1 MQDANVQGLLRYA
14 AWLIPLAVT
23 VFVVYKLRR
32 QPKAVFYSV
41 VVSAFVWGCTLF
53 LAVPPYAN
61 PELAHSLG
69 DALVIAAILSLTVDQ
84 YVKWRVLR
92 EVTSDVSKYLIGYR
106 LPEQLQDRIRSI
118 MQTKW
123 ILRNFQVRIR
133 IARQGTTK
141 LEADVTISESVQNI
155 TSETQEY
162 DDYIS
167 FSKLEINRVTEL
179 RCDGGS
185 RESNYHFSDTQI
197 QRIEESGQF
206 RHVAQKVRIPPIA
219 DADRDFQ
226 FSKRYLAPHTYASR
240 EVLTF
245 REATIGADIQITD
258 CPNDLRFYLV
268 PSPDQETHH
277 RWTYNRLFLPGEQ
290 IVIQWERE
298 EEAEA

>member
-1 MQDANVQGLLRYA
+1 VQDANVQGFLRYA
-14 AWLIPLAVT
+14 AWLIPLALT
-23 VFVVYKLRR
+23 VFVIYRLRR
-32 QPKAVFYSV
+32 QPRAVFYSIV
-41 VVSAFVWGCTLF
+41 ASAFVWGCALF
-53 LAVPPYAN
+53 LAVPPFVN
-61 PELAHSLG
+61 PELTHSLG

-92 EVTSDVSKYLIGYR
+92 EVTSDISKYLIGYR
-106 LPEQLQDRIRSI
+106 LPEQLQDRIRNI

-133 IARQGTTK
+133 IIRQGAK

-162 DDYIS
+162 DDFIS
-167 FSKLEINRVTEL
+167 FSKLERNRVTEL

-185 RESNYHFSDTQI
+185 RESNYHFSETQI
-197 QRIEESGQF
+197 QRNEHSGQI
-206 RHVAQKVRIPPIA
+206 HYAAQSVKIAPIA

-245 REATIGADIQITD
+245 RVATIGADIQITD
-258 CPNDLRFYLV
+258 CPTDLRFYLV